1 MSFFP
6 TLAEKQ
12 RIAALLNT
20 TTDEISSSYVRS
32 STYLGN
38 TSSLRLAVNAADK
51 NPQYATD
58 ALLAQNDV
66 FCVTH
71 IAFGLSKVGAA
82 IGSVTDA
89 LMGLALLYRYVNR
102 AAGIFDGTNDA
113 NLQLIYNGIL
123 SITVNN
129 SKIIPK
135 LDMFCF
141 ERVPDAQQGN
151 INAAIAGPVT
161 YTQQRDGN
169 PNGLFGYFPVDPFTI
184 AGTGKNDFVVTL
196 PTGANMVESNESN
209 FLTLQ
214 LKGFVA
220 SNAN

>member
-12 RIAALLNT
+12 RIAMLLGVNVNEITSNYLRSNVALG
-20 TTDEISSSYVRS
+20 S
-32 STYLGN
+32 
-38 TSSLRLAVNAADK
+38 TSSITLPINEAAKSPRLV
-51 NPQYATD
+51 TD
-58 ALLAQNDV
+58 QLLAQNDV

-71 IAFGLSKVGAA
+71 IAFALSKIASA
-82 IGSVTDA
+82 TPSDA
-89 LMGLALLYRYVNR
+89 QLSNALLYRYVNR
-102 AAGIFDGTNDA
+102 ATGLFDGTNDA
-113 NLQLIYNGIL
+113 NLQSIFNGVL

-129 SKIIPK
+129 VKIIPR

-151 INAAIAGPVT
+151 VSAAITGPTT

-184 AGTGKNDFVVTL
+184 AGTGKNDFVVSL
-196 PTGANMVESNESN
+196 PTGVNMAEASETNYLVM
-209 FLTLQ
+209 Q